1 MCLAFLDHHIVGW
14 APLGDE
20 LIFYNKVTSKMPPT
34 KDGKGSGDGR
44 VRAGGSNTCP
54 VKQL

>member
-1 MCLAFLDHHIVGW
+1 MCLAFLDHRIVGW

-34 KDGKGSGDGR
+34 KDGKGSGM
-44 VRAGGSNTCP
+44 AE
-54 VKQL
+54 